1 MFSGK
6 NEEKLSVELLDMA
19 VDTSEVINI
28 KNSKVVYINGAGKL
42 KEVYKEVEDLK
53 NSYLAQ
59 IRLNDIPLI
68 QINTDYYI
76 STIEYLLATG
86 YGIENVNC
94 KEILEIQ
101 EKINSDFISLEDSIE
116 TITPLLKL
124 LNNGFYMVA
133 DVECYPTDGNG
144 NFFWNVPN
152 DLVLNPAIAMKCL
165 RDDDFTYI
173 GRQPVYL
180 YPTQTTD
187 AYNSERVDYYIEKFK
202 KMSDNEPRVIVY
214 NCGEFIN
221 FIIDGHHKACA
232 AALLGKPLKCILIK
246 KAGYFMESEKGK
258 WVDKLYFFSLYEKAT
273 SKNVPK
279 KYLPFKKNEMKIEKL
294 NEIKLEDGRVNK
306 RKWENKYLDSV
317 ENYPSLERYANIVN
331 ASINFEFK
339 ITDELIKKYVNTF
352 DENSQEMMKKIIY
365 ILMYTESL
373 EKFQK
378 IVIKYAKNSLNH
390 KIDKDL
396 KLTIYNILFQMKNNQ
411 EVEQIFIDYIV
422 YNEDKDDPILKI
434 VNSYWK

>member
-1 MFSGK
+1 MFFKK
-6 NEEKLSVELLDMA
+6 NKEKLSVELVDIA

-76 STIEYLLATG
+76 STIECLLATG
-86 YGIENVNC
+86 YGIENANC

-101 EKINSDFISLEDSIE
+101 EKINLDFISLEDSIE

-124 LNNGFYMVA
+124 LNNGFYMIA

-152 DLVLNPAIAMKCL
+152 DLVLNPATAMKCL

-187 AYNSERVDYYIEKFK
+187 AYNSERVDYYIEKLK
-202 KMSDNEPRVIVY
+202 KMNDNEPRAIVY

-258 WVDKLYFFSLYEKAT
+258 WVDKLYFFSLYEKVT

-373 EKFQK
+373 EKLQK

-396 KLTIYNILFQMKNNQ
+396 KLMIYNILFQMKNNS

-422 YNEDKDDPILKI
+422 YNEDRDDPVLELI
-434 VNSYWK
+434 NSYWK

>member
-76 STIEYLLATG
+76 STIECLLATG
-86 YGIENVNC
+86 YGIENANC

-124 LNNGFYMVA
+124 LNNGFYMIA

-152 DLVLNPAIAMKCL
+152 DLVLNPATAMKCL

-187 AYNSERVDYYIEKFK
+187 AYNSERVDYYIEK
-202 KMSDNEPRVIVY
+202 
-214 NCGEFIN
+214 
-221 FIIDGHHKACA
+221 
-232 AALLGKPLKCILIK
+232 LK
-246 KAGYFMESEKGK
+246 S
-258 WVDKLYFFSLYEKAT
+258 T
-273 SKNVPK
+273 ST
-279 KYLPFKKNEMKIEKL
+279 L
-294 NEIKLEDGRVNK
+294 
-306 RKWENKYLDSV
+306 
-317 ENYPSLERYANIVN
+317 
-331 ASINFEFK
+331 
-339 ITDELIKKYVNTF
+339 
-352 DENSQEMMKKIIY
+352 KII
-365 ILMYTESL
+365 
-373 EKFQK
+373 
-378 IVIKYAKNSLNH
+378 
-390 KIDKDL
+390 
-396 KLTIYNILFQMKNNQ
+396 
-411 EVEQIFIDYIV
+411 
-422 YNEDKDDPILKI
+422 
-434 VNSYWK
+434 

>member
-6 NEEKLSVELLDMA
+6 NEEKLSVELLDIA

-76 STIEYLLATG
+76 STIECLLATG
-86 YGIENVNC
+86 YGIENANC

-124 LNNGFYMVA
+124 LNNGFYMIA

-152 DLVLNPAIAMKCL
+152 DLVLNPATAMKCL

-187 AYNSERVDYYIEKFK
+187 AYNSERVDYYIEKLK
-202 KMSDNEPRVIVY
+202 KMSDNEPRAIVY

-258 WVDKLYFFSLYEKAT
+258 WVDKLYFFSLYEKVT
-273 SKNVPK
+273 SKNIPK

-317 ENYPSLERYANIVN
+317 ENYPSLEKYANIVN

-339 ITDELIKKYVNTF
+339 ITDELIKKYVNIF

-373 EKFQK
+373 EKLQK

-396 KLTIYNILFQMKNNQ
+396 KLMIYNILFQMKNNS

-422 YNEDKDDPILKI
+422 YNEDRDDPVLKLA
-434 VNSYWK
+434 NSYWK

>member
-1 MFSGK
+1 MFLGK
-6 NEEKLSVELLDMA
+6 NKEKLSVELVDIA

-76 STIEYLLATG
+76 STIECLLATG
-86 YGIENVNC
+86 YGIENANC

-173 GRQPVYL
+173 GRQAVYL
-180 YPTQTTD
+180 
-187 AYNSERVDYYIEKFK
+187 
-202 KMSDNEPRVIVY
+202 
-214 NCGEFIN
+214 
-221 FIIDGHHKACA
+221 
-232 AALLGKPLKCILIK
+232 
-246 KAGYFMESEKGK
+246 
-258 WVDKLYFFSLYEKAT
+258 
-273 SKNVPK
+273 
-279 KYLPFKKNEMKIEKL
+279 
-294 NEIKLEDGRVNK
+294 
-306 RKWENKYLDSV
+306 
-317 ENYPSLERYANIVN
+317 
-331 ASINFEFK
+331 
-339 ITDELIKKYVNTF
+339 
-352 DENSQEMMKKIIY
+352 
-365 ILMYTESL
+365 
-373 EKFQK
+373 
-378 IVIKYAKNSLNH
+378 
-390 KIDKDL
+390 
-396 KLTIYNILFQMKNNQ
+396 
-411 EVEQIFIDYIV
+411 
-422 YNEDKDDPILKI
+422 
-434 VNSYWK
+434 

>member
-221 FIIDGHHKACA
+221 FMIDGHHKACA

-258 WVDKLYFFSLYEKAT
+258 WVDKLYFFSLYEKVT

-317 ENYPSLERYANIVN
+317 ENYPSLEKYANIVN

-339 ITDELIKKYVNTF
+339 ITDELIKKYVNIF

-373 EKFQK
+373 EKLQK

-396 KLTIYNILFQMKNNQ
+396 KLMIYNILFQMKNNS

-422 YNEDKDDPILKI
+422 YNEDKDDPVLELI
-434 VNSYWK
+434 NSYWK